1 MGEVVMEVDDMESN
15 RRKWHLDKSFSISH
29 LITTLMIAASVALW
43 AMNMDKRVALLE
55 MSVQNQNRVDEK
67 QDRERQ
73 DLALQWRDEL
83 KGINAKLDRLIESK
97 VRQ

>member
-1 MGEVVMEVDDMESN
+1 MGDDMESN

-55 MSVQNQNRVDEK
+55 MSVQNQTRVDEK

-73 DLALQWRDEL
+73 DQALQWRDEL

>member
-1 MGEVVMEVDDMESN
+1 MEVDDMESN